1 MKRSTL
7 SLEWLGA
14 PKRTR
19 RPRGR
24 TLAAVSS
31 LALLLGF
38 LAPRGAATQ
47 PVQNAREAV
56 QDRAA
61 LKRDR
66 NQLADDTADVT
77 RLATLI
83 RQLDAARARGD
94 RSAETRCRDQIRTF
108 LRQEVAETR
117 REAAQDRQ
125 ELRASGQELRSERRE
140 VRRDRAELRDAR
152 ANGTPAET
160 RDARQDLRQDRRDRR
175 DDRRDR
181 RDDARDAAESRERL
195 DRERAILAQLRSLQP
210 DIRRGDGRAEAR
222 ERLLLDEFLSLTRRD
237 ARESAKEQREDRRE
251 VREDR
256 RERRDDRR
264 ERREGK

>member
-14 PKRTR
+14 PQRTR

-175 DDRRDR
+175 DD
-181 RDDARDAAESRERL
+181 ARDAAESRERL